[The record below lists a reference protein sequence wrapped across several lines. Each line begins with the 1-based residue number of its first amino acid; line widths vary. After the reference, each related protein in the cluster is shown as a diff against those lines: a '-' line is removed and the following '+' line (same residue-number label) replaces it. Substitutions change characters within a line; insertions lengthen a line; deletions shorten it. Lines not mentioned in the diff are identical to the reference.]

1 MPSGCFLDSG
11 CSIGGEH
18 EKRGGMRL
26 LENQAL
32 YLGHV
37 KCFLAFEK
45 QCMSEV

>member
-11 CSIGGEH
+11 CIGGEH

-26 LENQAL
+26 LENQEL

-37 KCFLAFEK
+37 KCFLAFE
-45 QCMSEV
+45 